1 MSEQVPRKVVLSKEE
16 LKFLQNLKKGNMKE
30 YTPNYT
36 RVLKHRILRK
46 HRQLAHEAL
55 LIDEVLD
62 KLQALKEDKGFL
74 IGYCIRFMVTKKK
87 EFSR

>member
-1 MSEQVPRKVVLSKEE
+1 MSEQIHRQVVLSKEE

-62 KLQALKEDKGFL
+62 KLQAL
-74 IGYCIRFMVTKKK
+74 
-87 EFSR
+87 